1 MNLGKLPAIVIDR
14 PRLETASGRGETGEA
29 IFSAHDFGLYRL
41 RVVEYG
47 PGFLADHWCS
57 KGHII
62 YVLTG
67 QLVIEHRDGSSDILT
82 ANMSYCIG
90 DDADPPHRVRSD
102 AGASLFIVD

>member
-1 MNLGKLPAIVIDR
+1 VNLGKLPAMVIDW
-14 PRLETASGRGETGEA
+14 PCLEAASGRGETGEA
-29 IFSAHDFGLYRL
+29 KFSAHDFGPYRL

-47 PGFLADHWCS
+47 PGYLADHWCS

-62 YVLTG
+62 YVVAG
-67 QLVIEHRDGSSDILT
+67 QLVIECRDGSSNTLT

-102 AGASLFIVD
+102 SGATAFIVD